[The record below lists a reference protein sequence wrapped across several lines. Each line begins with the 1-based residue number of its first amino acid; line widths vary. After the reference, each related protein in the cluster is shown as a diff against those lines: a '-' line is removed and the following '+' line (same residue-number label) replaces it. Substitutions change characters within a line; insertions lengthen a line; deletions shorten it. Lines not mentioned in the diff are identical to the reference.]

1 MSKFKKLEQVTS
13 KDKQNAEWVSYLFG
27 ELIDSGIDEDAHWRV
42 FESYISDF
50 SSEQV
55 IVDKPSIEELKNI
68 DMDLVIQYLKP
79 SLKIYLQKVIED
91 YISHVDP
98 DEGKK

>member
-42 FESYISDF
+42 SESYIADF
-50 SSEQV
+50 GGEQV

-79 SLKIYLQKVIED
+79 SLKIYLQKVLKD
-91 YISHVDP
+91 YINH
-98 DEGKK
+98 GK

>member
-1 MSKFKKLEQVTS
+1 ML

-42 FESYISDF
+42 SESYIADF
-50 SSEQV
+50 GSEQV

-79 SLKIYLQKVIED
+79 SRELLSPKGESQIQIINE
-91 YISHVDP
+91 H
-98 DEGKK
+98 

>member
-1 MSKFKKLEQVTS
+1 MSNV

-42 FESYISDF
+42 SESYIADF
-50 SSEQV
+50 GSEQV
-55 IVDKPSIEELKNI
+55 IVEKPSIKELKNI

-79 SLKIYLQKVIED
+79 NLKIYLQKVLED
-91 YISHVDP
+91 YIKNGS
-98 DEGKK
+98 